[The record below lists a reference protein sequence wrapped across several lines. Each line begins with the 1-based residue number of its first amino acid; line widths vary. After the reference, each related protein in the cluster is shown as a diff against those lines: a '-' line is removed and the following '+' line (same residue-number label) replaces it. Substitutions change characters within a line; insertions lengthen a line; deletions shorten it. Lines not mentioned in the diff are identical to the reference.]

1 MSTHSTHVVR
11 LATLADEDKI
21 LELCWKAHEEMPE
34 RTLSAPKVR
43 NMVRSSL
50 TTNGLIGVVD
60 AEGDIRAM
68 VGLVVTSPWCSDDL
82 ELHDW
87 LTFVRPDCRHLRY
100 FSALLRFAKGE
111 ASRLGIPLWM
121 GFIGDQRVE
130 AKARA
135 YRRHL
140 PQFGEFFRYL
150 PTQAA

>member
-1 MSTHSTHVVR
+1 MSTNNEFEVR
-11 LATLADEDKI
+11 LANISDEDKI
-21 LELCWKAHEEMPE
+21 LALCWDAHKEMPD
-34 RTLSAPKVR
+34 RRLSIPKVE

-50 TTNGLIGVVD
+50 TNNGLIGVVD
-60 AEGDIRAM
+60 VGGDIRAM
-68 VGLVVTSPWCSDDL
+68 VGLIVTSPWCSDDL

-111 ASRLGIPLWM
+111 ASRLGLPLWM